1 MMMKMIFENRIDI
14 IISTLKKKKAVS
26 NKELISI
33 LGISESTLRRD
44 LEFLE
49 EKGLVNRVYGGATL
63 NRIEVEEK
71 SYIDKEVEN
80 VDAKRIIAQK
90 ASEYL
95 KDLKYIYLDAG
106 TTTNYIID
114 YMKDYDLTVVTNGV
128 SHLEKLI
135 ENNVDTKLLC
145 GSIKPVTK
153 AIYGGEAIA
162 YLDNYNFD
170 AAFIGANGIGRNQFT
185 TPDIN
190 EAEVK
195 RKVIEKSNQTYI
207 VADSSK
213 IGKIY
218 FSKICNYEQAILI
231 TELSENEFNEKRR
244 NYEKKHTK

>member
-1 MMMKMIFENRIDI
+1 MNMKMIFEKRADI
-14 IISTLKKKKAVS
+14 IISTLTKKKAVS

-33 LGISESTLRRD
+33 LGVSESTLRRD

-80 VDAKRIIAQK
+80 VEAKRIIAKK

-114 YMKDYDLTVVTNGV
+114 YMKDYNLIVVTNGV

-145 GSIKPVTK
+145 GSVKPVTK
-153 AIYGGEAIA
+153 AIYGGEALA

-170 AAFIGANGIGRNQFT
+170 AAFVGANGIGKKQFT

-218 FSKICNYEQAILI
+218 FSKICDYDQAILI
-231 TELSENEFNEKRR
+231 TELSEKEFNEKRR
-244 NYEKKHTK
+244 SYEKKYTK